1 MFEALQKYKRSDGW
15 TRQREKAGGETKSTT
30 NCADL
35 AFGINHLVDYYD
47 SFCILIGWA
56 TVVKAR
62 LYIQHFPSNIAS
74 ARNKILFL
82 QVETIC

>member
-1 MFEALQKYKRSDGW
+1 MDGHVS
-15 TRQREKAGGETKSTT
+15 EKKQGGGTKSTT

-82 QVETIC
+82 QVEPIC